1 MTESELRLGV
11 IYPVGGG
18 DHEYYRFAEQ
28 ASTRMRVFLIT
39 TRLMGDETD
48 HAVEALI
55 RTGRT
60 DYLENAAGRLAMLA
74 PDVAL
79 WACTSASFVVGRA
92 GAEAQVEA
100 ISARAGCP
108 AGSTSLAFV
117 NALAALGVRRVAVM
131 ATYPEEVARR
141 FESFLGEFGVAVRGL
156 RWLGAPSGYD
166 AGLIAPAEVRRAVLD
181 ADRAEADAV
190 LIPDTA
196 LPTLDL
202 IEDLEAEL
210 GKPVLSANQVTLWEG
225 LRLTGRGGAT
235 AGLGQ
240 LFAA

>member
-1 MTESELRLGV
+1 MTKSELRLGV
-11 IYPVGGG
+11 IYPVGGA
-18 DHEYYRFAEQ
+18 DHEYYRFAER
-28 ASTRMRVFLIT
+28 AGTPMRVFLVT

-48 HAVEALI
+48 HSVEALM

-60 DYLENAAGRLAMLA
+60 DYLENAAARLATLV

-92 GAEAQVEA
+92 GAEDQVKA

-117 NALAALGVRRVAVM
+117 NALAALGARRVAIM

-141 FESFLGEFGVAVRGL
+141 FESFLGEFGVSVSDL
-156 RWLGAPSGYD
+156 HWLGAPSGYD
-166 AGLIAPAEVRRAVLD
+166 AGLIPPAEVCRAVRD
-181 ADRAEADAV
+181 ADHAEADAV

-210 GKPVLSANQVTLWEG
+210 GKPVLTANQVTLWEG
-225 LRLTGRGGAT
+225 LRLAGRRVGTPGM
-235 AGLGQ
+235 GRL
-240 LFAA
+240 LAA